1 VHRILLNLFLKS
13 CSDNRKSK
21 IENPKWLGLSIIAFV
36 LLVAGTAA
44 EAQQP
49 TKIPRIGFL
58 VPGSASSYGN
68 RVEAFR
74 KGLRELKYVE
84 GQNVNIEYR
93 YAEGKLDRLTELAAE
108 LVRLRVDMIVTSGNA
123 SVRAAKQA
131 TTTIPIVVSNTSD
144 LVGPGHAVSLA
155 RPGGNITGLT
165 NMAPELAGK
174 RLELLKETVSKLSVV
189 AVLWWNDPA
198 DPGPSASWKE
208 SQLSARELRLQLHS
222 MEVRDPGDFERA
234 FDDAANARSDAL
246 AVTPSPFF
254 SAHQQRITQLAAK
267 SRLPAIYSQGEYA
280 NAGGLMSYGPDVVY
294 QHYRAATYADKI
306 LKGTKPSHI
315 PVEQP
320 TKFEF
325 IINLKAAKQISL
337 KIPPNVLARVDRVI
351 K

>member
-1 VHRILLNLFLKS
+1 MRKKIIGFALSATLLA
-13 CSDNRKSK
+13 
-21 IENPKWLGLSIIAFV
+21 LSFSAV
-36 LLVAGTAA
+36 RG
-44 EAQQP
+44 QQ
-49 TKIPRIGFL
+49 TNKVPRIGIL
-58 VPGSASSYGN
+58 VPGSASGYAS
-68 RVEAFR
+68 RIEAFR
-74 KGLRELKYVE
+74 KGLHELRYVE

-123 SVRAAKQA
+123 SVRAAKEA

-174 RLELLKETVSKLSVV
+174 RLELLKEAVPKLSRV

-198 DPGPSASWKE
+198 GPGPSASWKE

-222 MEVRDPGDFERA
+222 MEVWNLSDFERA
-234 FDDAANARSDAL
+234 FEDARKARSDAL

-254 SAHQQRITQLAAK
+254 SAHQKRITQLAAK
-267 SRLPAIYSQGEYA
+267 SRLPAIYSQGEYP

-306 LKGTKPSHI
+306 LKGTKPADL

-325 IINLKAAKQISL
+325 IINLKAAKQIGVT
-337 KIPPNVLARVDRVI
+337 IPPNVLVRADKVI
-351 K
+351 R

>member
-1 VHRILLNLFLKS
+1 MTVLSGQLSVVGYNTVAKLMSGKIFVWLLTT
-13 CSDNRKSK
+13 
-21 IENPKWLGLSIIAFV
+21 V
-36 LLVAGTAA
+36 LLGTVSA

-49 TKIPRIGFL
+49 GRVPRIGIL
-58 VPGSASSYGN
+58 VPGSASGYGS
-68 RVEAFR
+68 RIEAFR
-74 KGLRELKYVE
+74 KGLHELRYVE

-144 LVGPGHAVSLA
+144 LVGPGHVVSLA

-174 RLELLKETVSKLSVV
+174 RLELLKEAVPKLSRV

-198 DPGPSASWKE
+198 DPGHSASWKE

-222 MEVRDPGDFERA
+222 MEVRNLSDFERA
-234 FDDAANARSDAL
+234 FEDAHKARSDAL

-254 SAHQQRITQLAAK
+254 SAHQKRITQLAAK

-294 QHYRAATYADKI
+294 QHYRAATYVDKI
-306 LKGTKPSHI
+306 LKGNKPADI

-325 IINLKAAKQISL
+325 VINLKAAKQIGL
-337 KIPPNVLARVDRVI
+337 TIPPNVLARADKVI
-351 K
+351 R

>member
-1 VHRILLNLFLKS
+1 MKQVWIDSSDIHLKS
-13 CSDNRKSK
+13 ALRNLKSA
-21 IENPKWLGLSIIAFV
+21 I
-36 LLVAGTAA
+36 LVGAMLFAPSFPA
-44 EAQQP
+44 QAQQG
-49 TKIPRIGFL
+49 KVPRIGLL
-58 VPGSASSYGN
+58 VPGSASSYGT
-68 RVEAFR
+68 RIEAFR

-93 YAEGKLDRLTELAAE
+93 YAEGRLDRLTELAAE

-123 SVRAAKQA
+123 SVRAAKKA
-131 TTTIPIVVSNTSD
+131 TTTIPIVVSNTND
-144 LVGPGHAVSLA
+144 LVGPGHVVSLA

-174 RLELLKETVSKLSVV
+174 RLELLKEAVPKLSRV
-189 AVLWWNDPA
+189 AVLWWNDPT
-198 DPGPSASWKE
+198 DPGHSASWKE

-222 MEVRDPGDFERA
+222 MEVRNLSDFERA
-234 FDDAANARSDAL
+234 FEDARKARSDAL

-254 SAHQQRITQLAAK
+254 SAHQKSITQLAAK

-306 LKGTKPSHI
+306 LKGTNPADL

-325 IINLKAAKQISL
+325 IINLKAAKQIGL
-337 KIPPNVLARVDRVI
+337 TIPPNVLVRADKVI

>member
-1 VHRILLNLFLKS
+1 MSEGQKSDINKLTALGTMLLALSF
-13 CSDNRKSK
+13 CSS
-21 IENPKWLGLSIIAFV
+21 LLLAFSAPV
-36 LLVAGTAA
+36 
-44 EAQQP
+44 EAQELK
-49 TKIPRIGFL
+49 KIPRIGFL
-58 VPGSASSYGN
+58 VPGSASSYET
-68 RVEAFR
+68 RLEAFR

-93 YAEGKLDRLTELAAE
+93 YAEGKLDRLNELAAE

-123 SVRAAKQA
+123 SVRAAKQV
-131 TTTIPIVVSNTSD
+131 TTTIPIVVSNTGD
-144 LVGPGHAVSLA
+144 LVGPGHVASLA

-174 RLELLKETVSKLSVV
+174 RLELLKETISKLSIV

-198 DPGPSASWKE
+198 DPGPSALWKE
-208 SQLSARELRLQLHS
+208 SQASGRELRLQLHS

-234 FDDAANARSDAL
+234 FEDARKARSDAL

-254 SAHQQRITQLAAK
+254 SAHQKRITQLAAK

-280 NAGGLMSYGPDVVY
+280 NVGGLMSYGPDVIY
-294 QHYRAATYADKI
+294 QHYRAAIFVEKI
-306 LKGTKPSHI
+306 LKGAKPAEL

-325 IINLKAAKQISL
+325 VINLKTAKQIGVT
-337 KIPPNVLARVDRVI
+337 IPPNVLARADKVI

>member
-1 VHRILLNLFLKS
+1 MTK
-13 CSDNRKSK
+13 KT
-21 IENPKWLGLSIIAFV
+21 IIV
-36 LLVAGTAA
+36 LLVNLVLASNHPAD
-44 EAQQP
+44 AQQSG
-49 TKIPRIGFL
+49 KIPRIGFL
-58 VPGSASSYGN
+58 VPGSASSYAS
-68 RVEAFR
+68 RIEAFR

-84 GQNVNIEYR
+84 GQNANIEYR
-93 YAEGKLDRLTELAAE
+93 YAEGKLDRLAELAAE
-108 LVRLRVDMIVTSGNA
+108 LVRIRVDMIVTSGNA

-131 TTTIPIVVSNTSD
+131 TATIPIVVSNTSD

-174 RLELLKETVSKLSVV
+174 RLELLKETISKLSLV

-198 DPGPSASWKE
+198 DPGPSALWKE
-208 SQLSARELRLQLHS
+208 SQLSARELALQLHS

-234 FDDAANARSDAL
+234 FKDAAKARSDAL

-267 SRLPAIYSQGEYA
+267 NRLPAIYSQGEYA

-294 QHYRAATYADKI
+294 QYYRAASFVDKI
-306 LKGTKPSHI
+306 LKGAKPAEL

-320 TKFEF
+320 TKFELV
-325 IINLKAAKQISL
+325 INLKAAKQTGL
-337 KIPPNVLARVDRVI
+337 TIPPQVLARADKVI
-351 K
+351 KCTEQGAARK

>member
-1 VHRILLNLFLKS
+1 MIRRIVVCLLATALL
-13 CSDNRKSK
+13 
-21 IENPKWLGLSIIAFV
+21 PAGSIQ
-36 LLVAGTAA
+36 
-44 EAQQP
+44 AQQ
-49 TKIPRIGFL
+49 TNKVPRIGFL
-58 VPGSASSYGN
+58 VPGSASGYGS
-68 RVEAFR
+68 RIEAFR
-74 KGLRELKYVE
+74 KGLHQLKYVE

-108 LVRLRVDMIVTSGNA
+108 LARLKVDMIVTSGGA
-123 SVRAAKQA
+123 SVDAAKRA
-131 TTTIPIVVSNTSD
+131 TSTIPIVVANTGD
-144 LVGPGHAVSLA
+144 LVGPGHVVSLA

-174 RLELLKETVSKLSVV
+174 RLELLKEAVPKLSRV
-189 AVLWWNDPA
+189 AVLWWNDPT

-234 FDDAANARSDAL
+234 FEDAGKARSDAL

-254 SAHQQRITQLAAK
+254 SAHQKRITQLAAK

-294 QHYRAATYADKI
+294 QNYRAAYFVDKI
-306 LKGTKPSHI
+306 LKGAKPAELPI
-315 PVEQP
+315 EQP

-325 IINLKAAKQISL
+325 IINLKTAKQIGVT
-337 KIPPNVLARVDRVI
+337 IPPNVLARADKVI

>member
-1 VHRILLNLFLKS
+1 MK
-13 CSDNRKSK
+13 RK
-21 IENPKWLGLSIIAFV
+21 ITGFALGAV
-36 LLVAGTAA
+36 LLALSFSAVRG
-44 EAQQP
+44 QQ
-49 TKIPRIGFL
+49 TNKVPRIGIL
-58 VPGSASSYGN
+58 VPGSASGYAS
-68 RVEAFR
+68 RIEAFR
-74 KGLRELKYVE
+74 KGLHELRYVE

-123 SVRAAKQA
+123 SVRAAKEA

-174 RLELLKETVSKLSVV
+174 RLELLKEAVPKLSRV

-198 DPGPSASWKE
+198 GPGHSTSWKE
-208 SQLSARELRLQLHS
+208 SQLSARELHLQLHS
-222 MEVRDPGDFERA
+222 MEVRNLSDFERA
-234 FDDAANARSDAL
+234 FEDARKARSDAL

-254 SAHQQRITQLAAK
+254 SAHQKRITQLAAK
-267 SRLPAIYSQGEYA
+267 SRLPAIYSQGEYP

-306 LKGTKPSHI
+306 LKGTKPADL

-325 IINLKAAKQISL
+325 IINLKAAKQIGVT
-337 KIPPNVLARVDRVI
+337 IPPNVLVRADKVI
-351 K
+351 R

>member
-1 VHRILLNLFLKS
+1 MKRVRIDSLDVNLKS
-13 CSDNRKSK
+13 ALRNLKSA
-21 IENPKWLGLSIIAFV
+21 ILVGAV
-36 LLVAGTAA
+36 LFAPSFPAQ
-44 EAQQP
+44 AQQG
-49 TKIPRIGFL
+49 KVPRIGLL
-58 VPGSASSYGN
+58 VPGSASSYGT
-68 RVEAFR
+68 RIEAFR

-123 SVRAAKQA
+123 SVRAAKKA
-131 TTTIPIVVSNTSD
+131 TTTIPIVVSNTND
-144 LVGPGHAVSLA
+144 LVGPGHVVSLA

-174 RLELLKETVSKLSVV
+174 RLELLKEAVPKLSRV

-198 DPGPSASWKE
+198 ASGRSASWKE
-208 SQLSARELRLQLHS
+208 SELSARELRLQLHS
-222 MEVRDPGDFERA
+222 MEVRNLSDFERA
-234 FDDAANARSDAL
+234 FEDARKARSDAL

-254 SAHQQRITQLAAK
+254 SAHQKLITQLAAK

-306 LKGTKPSHI
+306 LKGTNPADL
-315 PVEQP
+315 PVERP

-325 IINLKAAKQISL
+325 IINLKTAKQIGL
-337 KIPPNVLARVDRVI
+337 TIPPNVLARADRVI
-351 K
+351 R